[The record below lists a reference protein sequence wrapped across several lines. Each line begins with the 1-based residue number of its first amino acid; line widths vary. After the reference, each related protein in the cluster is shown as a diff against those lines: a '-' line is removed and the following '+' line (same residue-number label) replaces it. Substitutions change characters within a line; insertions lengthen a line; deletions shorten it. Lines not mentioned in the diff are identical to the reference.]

1 MIELAAREARAVW
14 AAAMFFTRL
23 PLPSLPV
30 LLPEDEQRATGWWP
44 LIGIGVGAVIAGVW
58 WLAAHVLPGSVA
70 VGLALAAGILF
81 TGAMHEDG
89 FADVCDGFGGGRT
102 RERVLEIMRD
112 SRVGAY
118 GAVGIVMLLGLKWQ
132 AMTALRPVLLPGV
145 VIAAHALSRGAALA
159 MTAALPYARTDGRP
173 AQRMT
178 EVSGAR
184 LAAGALVALAPLLLV
199 PPAARVACL
208 AVTAATWVACLLW
221 FRHRL
226 DGYTGDCLG
235 AVQQITETAILMAAL
250 ATL

>member
-1 MIELAAREARAVW
+1 MA
-14 AAAMFFTRL
+14 
-23 PLPSLPV
+23 
-30 LLPEDEQRATGWWP
+30 
-44 LIGIGVGAVIAGVW
+44 
-58 WLAAHVLPGSVA
+58 
-70 VGLALAAGILF
+70 
-81 TGAMHEDG
+81 
-89 FADVCDGFGGGRT
+89 
-102 RERVLEIMRD
+102 
-112 SRVGAY
+112 
-118 GAVGIVMLLGLKWQ
+118 
-132 AMTALRPVLLPGV
+132 ALRPVLLPGV

-178 EVSGAR
+178 GVSGAR

-208 AVTAATWVACLLW
+208 AVTAATWAACLLW

-235 AVQQITETAILMAAL
+235 AVQQITEAAILMAAL

>member
-1 MIELAAREARAVW
+1 MIALAAREARAVW

-30 LLPEDEQRATGWWP
+30 LLPEDESRATGWWP
-44 LIGIGVGAVIAGVW
+44 LIGVGVGAVVAGIW
-58 WLAAHVLPGSVA
+58 WLAAHVLPSGVA
-70 VGLALAAGILF
+70 VGLGLAAGMLF

-89 FADVCDGFGGGRT
+89 FADICDGFGGGRT
-102 RERVLEIMRD
+102 RDRVLEIMRD

-132 AMTALRPVLLPGV
+132 AMAALPPALLPGV

-159 MTAALPYARTDGRP
+159 MTSTLPYARTDGRP

-178 EVSGAR
+178 GVSGLR
-184 LAAGALVALAPLLLV
+184 LGAGAVVALAPLLLV
-199 PPAARVACL
+199 PASARAACL
-208 AVTAATWVACLLW
+208 AVTAATWATCALW
-221 FRHRL
+221 FRRRL

-235 AVQQITETAILMAAL
+235 AVQQIAEVAILMAAL
-250 ATL
+250 ATV

>member
-1 MIELAAREARAVW
+1 VIDLAAREARAVW

-30 LLPEDEQRATGWWP
+30 LLAEDERRATGWWP
-44 LIGIGVGAVIAGVW
+44 LVGIGVGALTAGVW
-58 WLAAHVLPGSVA
+58 WLAARVLPDGVA
-70 VGLALAAGILF
+70 VGLGLAAGMLF

-132 AMTALRPVLLPGV
+132 AMTALPAALLPGA

-159 MTAALPYARTDGRP
+159 MTRTLPYARSDGRP

-178 EVSGAR
+178 GASSAR
-184 LAAGALVALAPLLLV
+184 LAAGAVMALAPLLLLSS
-199 PPAARVACL
+199 AARAACL
-208 AVTAATWVACLLW
+208 AVTVATWAGCALW
-221 FRHRL
+221 FRRRL
-226 DGYTGDCLG
+226 GAYTGDCLG
-235 AVQQITETAILMAAL
+235 ATQQIAEVTILMAAL
-250 ATL
+250 ASA

>member
-1 MIELAAREARAVW
+1 MAFAAREARAVW

-30 LLPEDEQRATGWWP
+30 LRPEDESRATGWWP
-44 LIGIGVGAVIAGVW
+44 LIGVGVGALVAAVW
-58 WLAAHVLPGSVA
+58 WLAARVLPGGVA
-70 VGLALAAGILF
+70 VGLALAAGMLF

-132 AMTALRPVLLPGV
+132 AMAALPAGLLPAV
-145 VIAAHALSRGAALA
+145 VIAAHALSRGAALGI
-159 MTAALPYARTDGRP
+159 TATLPYARSDGRP

-178 EVSGAR
+178 GVSGAR
-184 LAAGALVALAPLLLV
+184 LAAGAVVALAPLLLL
-199 PPAARVACL
+199 PLGTRVACL
-208 AVTAATWVACLLW
+208 AVTVAGWAGCALW
-221 FRHRL
+221 FRRRL
-226 DGYTGDCLG
+226 GGYTGDCLG
-235 AVQQITETAILMAAL
+235 ATQQVAEIAILLAAL